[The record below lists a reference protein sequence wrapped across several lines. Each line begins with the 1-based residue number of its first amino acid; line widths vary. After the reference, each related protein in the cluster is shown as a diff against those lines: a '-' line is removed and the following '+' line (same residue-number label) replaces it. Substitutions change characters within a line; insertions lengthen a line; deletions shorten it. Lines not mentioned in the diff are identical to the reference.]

1 MVISITNLCSM
12 FQSVKKHES
21 SMDPNQPPDRKL
33 NDQDKSPPYCSAEI
47 QATSTPL
54 KPQNTQIRRRSV
66 SSLAFIY
73 HCNHHAAGEM
83 CNCCESDT
91 ENTVSYKLK
100 KKYIQTLQNC
110 VCNSNFGTKDVLERK
125 NSGVLGGIKEERESV
140 ENLLEKMQSE
150 HNDCT
155 RCDSGVSTADNSVGD
170 ETVYNK
176 KKLQRTCSCQYYRE
190 SCALCSA
197 GSSSAGSNQDHTDNQ
212 QDSIIEECSDGFIK
226 RYDHTF

>member
-1 MVISITNLCSM
+1 
-12 FQSVKKHES
+12 
-21 SMDPNQPPDRKL
+21 MDPNQPPDRKHG
-33 NDQDKSPPYCSAEI
+33 DQDKSPPYPTTEI
-47 QATSTPL
+47 QATSTPV
-54 KPQNTQIRRRSV
+54 KPQNVQIRRRSV

-110 VCNSNFGTKDVLERK
+110 VCNANNSFISGPNKDVLERK
-125 NSGVLGGIKEERESV
+125 NSGALGGIKEERESV

-150 HNDCT
+150 HNDCG

-170 ETVYNK
+170 ESVYNK
-176 KKLQRTCSCQYYRE
+176 KKLLQRTCSCQYYRE

-212 QDSIIEECSDGFIK
+212 QDSVIEECSDGFNK
-226 RYDHTF
+226 RYLLKC

>member
-1 MVISITNLCSM
+1 
-12 FQSVKKHES
+12 
-21 SMDPNQPPDRKL
+21 MDPNQPPDKDHD
-33 NDQDKSPPYCSAEI
+33 DQDKSPPYSATEI
-47 QATSTPL
+47 QATSTPF
-54 KPQNTQIRRRSV
+54 KPQMNQTRRRSV

-110 VCNSNFGTKDVLERK
+110 VCNNSFGSKDILERK

-170 ETVYNK
+170 ETVYK

-226 RYDHTF
+226 R